1 MDAEYT
7 NLASLIQ
14 RRAAAHPK
22 PRFLVAI
29 AGAPGSGKTT
39 LAGEIVHRLNCS
51 YSSEKPAAA
60 ALLSMDGFHLPRA
73 TLDTLPNR
81 EEAYARRG
89 APFTFDLNGFLEFM
103 QNVRDWA
110 DTCDPKRLSAPS
122 FSHATKDPV
131 PDGTTIPAD
140 TDILIVEGNYLLL
153 DEPGWREVS
162 TLVDMRVLIS
172 VDLASTRERVA
183 RRHVR
188 AGIEKTL
195 HDAYARVDTND
206 ALNGR
211 LVQERVVPGVDMVV
225 HSVDDIGLG
234 SI

>member
-39 LAGEIVHRLNCS
+39 LAGEVVRRLNS
-51 YSSEKPAAA
+51 SSESAAEKPTA
-60 ALLSMDGFHLPRA
+60 ALLSMDGFHLPRS
-73 TLDTLPNR
+73 TLDALPNR

-89 APFTFDLNGFLEFM
+89 APFTFDLASFLKFM
-103 QNVRDWA
+103 QRVRNWA
-110 DTCDPKRLSAPS
+110 DTKTSQEIHAPS
-122 FSHATKDPV
+122 FSHTTKDPV
-131 PDGTTIPAD
+131 PNGTCIPAN
-140 TDILIVEGNYLLL
+140 TEILIVEGNYLLL
-153 DEPGWREVS
+153 DEPGWRDVS
-162 TLVDMRVLIS
+162 TMVDMRVLIS

-188 AGIEKTL
+188 AGIESTL
-195 HDAYARVDTND
+195 EDAYARVDAND
-206 ALNGR
+206 ALNGQ
-211 LVQERVVPGVDMVV
+211 LVQEKVVHGVDIVV
-225 HSVDDIGLG
+225 HSVEEKT
-234 SI
+234 